1 MNITVQYLTVEEVS
15 ARFDVPV
22 STIRRWCADGALHA
36 EKHGRQWLVKEEE
49 LPSSPPHRRTRQPRT
64 ATPSSH
70 YDVKRAQQHVMNT
83 DLREV
88 WVPDVVDFQ
97 DAPLDDR
104 LLSRVNSRLIESV
117 ASPSIEVPIP
127 KTPFFTR
134 SAVLLSLEDRIAYQA
149 VVASFAEKAEKQ
161 TSPNVYSARL
171 ANQPGKY
178 FFKQKGTSA
187 WLEFRKAVRSEYEAS
202 GKWLIKT
209 DLTAYFDTISHDLL
223 MSEVTSLNVPPRT
236 VGLLRMMLRTWA
248 TVPNQG
254 IPQGPNASRLLG
266 NLFLIP
272 VDRAMTD
279 AGHKYFRYLDDIY
292 IVTSAKEE
300 AAAAIRLFERECRL
314 RGLLVSSAK
323 TKPLQ
328 GKAAMEEISSESDL
342 DSTQYM
348 IDSDK
353 LPAARRELRKI
364 LKSALKGDGQI
375 DARRARFSF
384 WRLTLLRE
392 SSVLRSVLTRLEDLA
407 PVASAAMAY
416 LRPFLTRSHVS
427 RGISEFLRDRD
438 RASSPFTLTW
448 ILALLL
454 DHPGPMP
461 REWIVAA
468 RGFAQD
474 RNQPSYLR
482 AVAANVMAR
491 GHEVADLSWLRSEI
505 VREFDPALIRGYIV
519 ALARA
524 DVLDKNSVKSALARA
539 PERAA
544 LVQYVQG
551 RTSLPSL
558 LLRDQF
564 NRIGK

>member
-1 MNITVQYLTVEEVS
+1 MQYLTVEEIS

-22 STIRRWCADGALHA
+22 STVRRWCSEGALHA

-49 LPSSPPHRRTRQPRT
+49 LPSSPPRRRTQQRRVAIQ
-64 ATPSSH
+64 SSH
-70 YDVKRAQQHVMNT
+70 YDIKQAQQHVINT

-88 WVPDVVDFQ
+88 WVPDVIDFQ
-97 DAPLDDR
+97 DVPLDDQ
-104 LLSRVNSRLIESV
+104 LLSRVNSRMNENV
-117 ASPSIEVPIP
+117 ASPSTEVPIP

-134 SAVLLSLEDRIAYQA
+134 SAVLLSLEDRIGYQA
-149 VVASFAEKAEKQ
+149 TVASFADKADKL

-171 ANQPGKY
+171 AEQPSRY

-187 WLEFRKAVRSEYEAS
+187 WLEFRKAVRSEYEAT
-202 GKWLIKT
+202 KEWLVKT

-223 MSEVTSLNVPPRT
+223 ISEVTSLNVPPKT
-236 VGLLRMMLRTWA
+236 IGLLRMMLRTWA
-248 TVPNQG
+248 TVPGQG

-272 VDRAMTD
+272 IDRAMVD
-279 AGHKYFRYLDDIY
+279 KGYRYFRYLDDVY
-292 IVTSAKEE
+292 IVADTREE

-314 RGLLVSSAK
+314 RGLLVSSSK
-323 TKPLQ
+323 TKPLH
-328 GKAAMEEISSESDL
+328 GKNAQAEISSEADL
-342 DSTQYM
+342 DAIQYM
-348 IDSDK
+348 IDSDQ
-353 LPAARRELRKI
+353 LPAARRRLRKV
-364 LKSALKGDGQI
+364 LNSALKDDGQI
-375 DARRARFSF
+375 DTRRARFSF

-392 SSVLRSVLTRLEDLA
+392 SSMLNSVLTRLEDTA

-416 LRPFLTRSHVS
+416 LRPFLTRPQVN
-427 RGISEFLRDRD
+427 RGITTFLQDKE
-438 RASSPFTLTW
+438 RASSPFILTW
-448 ILALLL
+448 VLALLL
-454 DHPGPMP
+454 DHPGPIP

-468 RGFAQD
+468 RTFTHD

-482 AVAANVMAR
+482 SVAANVMAR

-505 VREFDPALIRGYIV
+505 AREFDPALMRGYIV

-524 DVLDKNSVKSALARA
+524 DTLDKNSVKTVVARSPELAT
-539 PERAA
+539 
-544 LVQYVQG
+544 LTQYLQG
-551 RTSLPSL
+551 RKTLPSL